1 MKKTHVVAVP
11 GGVSRAEPPIPERRM
26 FGDDVVRPGP
36 VMVGAGSAG
45 EWAVLHESAGGG
57 SVLIGLVYQVGSRF
71 EVTVMSDPLRM
82 VSVNSL
88 AAAVDQLAVDSMTAR
103 LMRVVLCR

>member
-1 MKKTHVVAVP
+1 MKTHLVAVP
-11 GGVSRAEPPIPERRM
+11 GGVSRAEPPIPERQM
-26 FGDDVVRPGP
+26 FRDDVLRPGP
-36 VMVGAGSAG
+36 VMVGAGPEG

-57 SVLIGLVYQVGSRF
+57 SVLIGLVYQIGSRF

-88 AAAVDQLAVDSMTAR
+88 AAAVDQLAVDGVSAQR
-103 LMRVVLCR
+103 LRAVLRR